1 MKILRFLSIPFI
13 LSSTI
18 SISAIDISTDDLGK
32 PDPVIVVGHIANI
45 VEHAVVMSE
54 DKNSVGPHIAG
65 IFANVLGIVLQI
77 AQNRNIHISQI
88 DHDTIAEYAQD
99 FSPNITRN
107 KITIDIDLYTNDIDE
122 TDPKIVVSHIAQI
135 IEHSLEIVIAN
146 HNENIAT
153 HINSIFFNILG
164 IILEVAK
171 CDLEI
176 LSNNDALMTYVDA
189 ITPAVEQQVI
199 RIKK

>member
-1 MKILRFLSIPFI
+1 MKKIHI
-13 LSSTI
+13 LSLSLLVALPLT
-18 SISAIDISTDDLGK
+18 AAQYDISTDDLSK

-88 DHDTIAEYAQD
+88 DHNTIAEYAQD

-135 IEHSLEIVIAN
+135 IEHSLEMSAG
-146 HNENIAT
+146 HNENIAI

-176 LSNNDALMTYVDA
+176 LSNNDALMTYIDA
-189 ITPAVEQQVI
+189 ITPAVEHQVK
-199 RIKK
+199 RIKG